1 MKFLDLF
8 SGLGGFR
15 LGLEMAG
22 HECVGHCEIDKF
34 ANKSYIAMHEPK
46 ESEWYGE
53 DITKVRADELPG
65 ADIWCFGFP
74 CQDISIAGKQKGF
87 GGHRSSLFFTVT
99 GLIRDIE
106 EENRPSVLFI
116 ENVKNLLS
124 VNRGYDFLKLLIELD
139 EIGYDAEW
147 QVLNSKHFGVPQN
160 RERVFIVGHK
170 RGIAKNNVFPIERI
184 EINGNEIEKVYL
196 LPEGIAC
203 DSGILQAAQSKGEG
217 ISRREMQKLL
227 KTIHEGIQSKEFREI
242 QSIGQEIQ
250 PDCEGSLQEIEAE
263 QRKRTSCSDNTNGIC
278 GMVSIPTEEM
288 LLLWLRGKQ
297 TSNSERC
304 LQQQDLQIID
314 RQNRFIERLRKR
326 EFSSLLFAM
335 QSYQGRLFYSV
346 GDGRDWTKIYSKEV
360 GRWNKTLNS
369 ILEEEVEEKYFLSEE
384 MTKKLKLKS

>member
-46 ESEWYGE
+46 ESEWFAE

-87 GGHRSSLFFTVT
+87 GGHRSSLFFAVT
-99 GLIRDIE
+99 RIIRELE
-106 EENRPSVLFI
+106 EEDKPSILFI